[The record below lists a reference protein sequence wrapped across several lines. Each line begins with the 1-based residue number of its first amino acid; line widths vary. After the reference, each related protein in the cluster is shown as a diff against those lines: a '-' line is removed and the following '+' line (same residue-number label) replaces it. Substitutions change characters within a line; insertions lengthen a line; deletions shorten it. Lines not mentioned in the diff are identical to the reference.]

1 MSPVGRVIS
10 PHFLKFPC
18 IVQGLVGKHVSHFF
32 YLSALSISLFLF
44 SSGNDRFVQVSEL
57 NADQI
62 AESLTIFNLVQPKY
76 IPRLFDLFA
85 LALRGGSPPP
95 LVLQQ
100 SPLAPGNMLGRLNS
114 KLSASRGGSTVTDE
128 GESAAL
134 SGIEGGNHGTND
146 DSSMSESRSTVVSSS
161 GQEEEEEDGD
171 ECDKRNEEEA
181 EENDGTEYHHASMTV
196 PCAHFPSGQALFLM
210 TVSGDP
216 ASHMFNWCTSRFF
229 LFSCKPFFSFDI
241 NV

>member
-1 MSPVGRVIS
+1 MSRVGRVIS
-10 PHFLKFPC
+10 PHFLKIPC
-18 IVQGLVGKHVSHFF
+18 IVQGLLGKHVSHFF
-32 YLSALSISLFLF
+32 IYLRYLSLFFLF

-100 SPLAPGNMLGRLNS
+100 SPLAPGNMLGRINS
-114 KLSASRGGSTVTDE
+114 RISASRGGSTVTDE

-161 GQEEEEEDGD
+161 GQEEEEDDD

-181 EENDGTEYHHASMTV
+181 EENDDTEYHHASMTV

-216 ASHMFNWCTSRFF
+216 ASRMFNRCTSRFF
-229 LFSCKPFFSFDI
+229 LF
-241 NV
+241 